1 MIIDIIKIIQKCQ
14 TNLQTSSDSPGT
26 FNWGFE
32 SNKEILFSVLYY
44 PLLNTG
50 KYMLSIREGDTS
62 QYLYHVD
69 KQSLINT
76 NTSVSEGLASCIKPL
91 LIKRQ

>member
-32 SNKEILFSVLYY
+32 SNKEILFSV
-44 PLLNTG
+44 PLLSSLEHWEIYVEYKG
-50 KYMLSIREGDTS
+50 GDTS
-62 QYLYHVD
+62 QYLYHGD
-69 KQSLINT
+69 KQSLINI
-76 NTSVSEGLASCIKPL
+76 NTGVSEDLASCIKPL